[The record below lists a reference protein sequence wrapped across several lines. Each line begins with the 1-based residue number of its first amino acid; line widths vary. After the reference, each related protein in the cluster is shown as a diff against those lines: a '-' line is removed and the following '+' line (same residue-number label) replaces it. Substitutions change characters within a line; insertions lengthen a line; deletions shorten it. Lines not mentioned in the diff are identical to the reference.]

1 MDVNTMYAAVDIGA
15 QDEYD
20 TQIVKDVWNND
31 TSNFQNFTEKDFA
44 GETNMCEATYEAQ
57 GGNSYAMCRSAAL
70 SCGTDVACNVIAEK
84 YAKALEG
91 GYSKDFEAFKK
102 KTSMLA
108 SIGDIATNLLGG
120 LISKLGG
127 GSSDQ
132 DVEVGGGRVVIEQ
145 EKSKTGLYIGIGV
158 VAVAAIG
165 TAIYFARK
173 K

>member
-1 MDVNTMYAAVDIGA
+1 MDVNTMYAAVDLGA

-31 TSNFQNFTEKDFA
+31 NSNFQNFIEKDFA

-102 KTSMLA
+102 KTSILA
-108 SIGDIATNLLGG
+108 AIGDIASNLLGG
-120 LISKLGG
+120 LLSKLGG
-127 GSSDQ
+127 GSSED
-132 DVEVGGGRVVIEQ
+132 DIDLSRDKKYKEE

-158 VAVAAIG
+158 VALAAIG
-165 TAIYFARK
+165 AAIYFARK